1 MMNKVVYFTMADMV
15 HLENA
20 SWEPNTATDIV
31 ISTIMT
37 TYGLVIE
44 DSSTEKMTIFGQL
57 MRIAYSRYYD
67 YFLSKK
73 IVDPHVNPSS
83 ITFTTSEKRLIWSL
97 FVNAFNITAPRY
109 IPLLKSYL
117 ANESSPIAKIES
129 ITTGINKFNDTP
141 QGSGDYS
148 DDTHTTTINQNQVN
162 VAADSG
168 SIVERL
174 DGLYKNWRS
183 VLREW
188 TNEFRCLF
196 YTKL

>member
-1 MMNKVVYFTMADMV
+1 MNKVVYFTMADMV
-15 HLENA
+15 HLENVA
-20 SWEPNTATDIV
+20 WEPNTAADIS

-73 IVDPHVNPSS
+73 IVDSHVDESS

>member
-1 MMNKVVYFTMADMV
+1 MNKVVYFTMADMV

-20 SWEPNTATDIV
+20 SWEPNTSTDIN

-37 TYGLVIE
+37 TYGLIIE
-44 DSSTEKMTIFGQL
+44 DTSTEKMSILAQL
-57 MRIAYSRYYD
+57 MRIAYARYYD

-73 IVDPHVNPSS
+73 IVDPYVNPSS

-97 FVNAFNITAPRY
+97 FINTFNITAPRY

-196 YTKL
+196 YSKL

>member
-1 MMNKVVYFTMADMV
+1 MNKVVYFTMADMV

-20 SWEPNTATDIV
+20 AWEPNTAADIS

-57 MRIAYSRYYD
+57 MRVAYSRYYD

-97 FVNAFNITAPRY
+97 FVNTFNITAPRY

-162 VAADSG
+162 VSADSG

>member
-1 MMNKVVYFTMADMV
+1 MNKVVYFTMADMV

-73 IVDPHVNPSS
+73 IVDTAEFNSFSKWFKCDLDKVS
-83 ITFTTSEKRLIWSL
+83 IISFI
-97 FVNAFNITAPRY
+97 
-109 IPLLKSYL
+109 
-117 ANESSPIAKIES
+117 
-129 ITTGINKFNDTP
+129 
-141 QGSGDYS
+141 
-148 DDTHTTTINQNQVN
+148 
-162 VAADSG
+162 
-168 SIVERL
+168 
-174 DGLYKNWRS
+174 
-183 VLREW
+183 
-188 TNEFRCLF
+188 
-196 YTKL
+196 